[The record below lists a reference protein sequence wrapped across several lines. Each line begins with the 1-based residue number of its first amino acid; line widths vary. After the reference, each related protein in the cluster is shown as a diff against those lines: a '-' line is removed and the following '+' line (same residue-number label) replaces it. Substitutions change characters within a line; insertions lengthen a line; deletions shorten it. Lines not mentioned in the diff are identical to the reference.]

1 MAKLPVFIWLILSS
15 LLATAQGIEQRRWLA
30 GDYQPQPVEQ
40 AIVALTA
47 GNTIGAGIRTTY
59 KAGQSVVLNAG
70 FEAKAGSVFLAH
82 TAVVSGLTTAELGI
96 VSLTLSAYP
105 NPFDQVTTITYVLT
119 KSGRTSLHINDADG
133 KLIRQL
139 VEDRYQEA
147 GHYTVEWKETE
158 LSAGL
163 YVCTLQA
170 GSQRIAGRIIRK

>member
-1 MAKLPVFIWLILSS
+1 MAKLSVFIWLILSS

-40 AIVALTA
+40 AIVTLTA
-47 GNTIGAGIRTTY
+47 GNTIGATVRTAY
-59 KAGQSVVLNAG
+59 KAGQSVVLNSG

-82 TAVVSGLTTAELGI
+82 TGVVSGLTSLGADF
-96 VSLTLSAYP
+96 VSLTISAYP

-119 KSGRTSLHINDADG
+119 KPGRASLQITDADG

-147 GHYTVEWKETE
+147 GRYAVEWKGDAV
-158 LSAGL
+158 SAGV
-163 YVCTLQA
+163 YICTLHT
-170 GSQRIAGRIIRK
+170 GSQRIVSRIVRK